1 VVQLRIM
8 RIVAGSARGRKL
20 ILPTN
25 SGIRPTKDRVREAIF
40 NSLHSYGLVED
51 RQFLD
56 LFAGTGSLGLEA
68 LSRGASSV
76 VFVDN
81 NDLAID
87 AIKQN
92 SKILNFI
99 QDVEIRRQDAM
110 AYLSETRHFDVAL
123 LDPPY
128 NFEMWDELTSQIN
141 SSAVVVE
148 SSQKVSLGRSWAI
161 IKEQSYGQTN
171 VVIAVNEGVKTL

>member
-1 VVQLRIM
+1 
-8 RIVAGSARGRKL
+8 
-20 ILPTN
+20 
-25 SGIRPTKDRVREAIF
+25 
-40 NSLHSYGLVED
+40 
-51 RQFLD
+51 
-56 LFAGTGSLGLEA
+56 
-68 LSRGASSV
+68 
-76 VFVDN
+76 
-81 NDLAID
+81 
-87 AIKQN
+87 
-92 SKILNFI
+92 
-99 QDVEIRRQDAM
+99 M
-110 AYLSETRHFDVAL
+110 AYLSETRHFDVVL